1 MAEPAAGTSGVWMV
15 KIKPQDKSLGF
26 DGSNVERFLANYQL
40 AARLDGAS
48 EADMAQQVRFFIRTA
63 EVKDVVETLDGFEPP
78 NWTLLKAAML
88 SHWGK
93 IDTARFTTRHLEELV
108 QAWKDKGGVQS
119 VVDFQD
125 FRKSWQPIQ
134 LCLLRKDHID
144 SVEEIKRLY
153 YQSFSLGLQ
162 ERIRDQL
169 IKDKTMI
176 TTQDNRFKLPTF
188 EIMKKAVE
196 EVMRNQTALTFE
208 DSRAEIPVPAG
219 LFKQSNEVMQKIK
232 SDRRP
237 KEAPS
242 QARSPATM
250 DDIERMLQSFE
261 QRLEQKFAAQAR
273 PSTPRGPMVCYYCH
287 REGHGLGRCA
297 ELQKDKE
304 AKLVE
309 QRGGSFFLPNGAL
322 IPVDNSR
329 PIRHVVAS
337 YNPKAASASVPE
349 REFRAACGS
358 LDPWQPPSI
367 SSQSFSGTY
376 QSDPA
381 KKKREASKPF
391 KAPVFPPSVARRP
404 MRKAPAPKAGSDTD
418 EMDAE
423 PDLFERVP
431 TAPSPQDTTKDSP
444 AAPPTP
450 KATPSSPKVRFER
463 GISKDHPNA
472 AEVILKKMFDVLV
485 PNVTVSELLAVAP
498 LVAEGMK
505 KWVSR
510 RRVEVGAE
518 EMKVA

>member
-1 MAEPAAGTSGVWMV
+1 MAEPVAGASGVRMV

-26 DGSNVERFLANYQL
+26 DGSNVERFLADYQL

-63 EVKDVVETLDGFEPP
+63 ESGNALP
-78 NWTLLKAAML
+78 L
-88 SHWGK
+88 GK

-108 QAWKDKGGVQS
+108 QTWKDKGGVQS

-134 LCLLRKDHID
+134 LYLLRKDHID

-208 DSRAEIPVPAG
+208 DSRAEVPVPAG
-219 LFKQSNEVMQKIK
+219 LFKQSNEVMQKIE

-250 DDIERMLQSFE
+250 DNIERMLQSFE
-261 QRLEQKFAAQAR
+261 QRLEQKFAAQVR
-273 PSTPRGPMVCYYCH
+273 PSTPRGPM
-287 REGHGLGRCA
+287 
-297 ELQKDKE
+297 
-304 AKLVE
+304 
-309 QRGGSFFLPNGAL
+309 
-322 IPVDNSR
+322 
-329 PIRHVVAS
+329 
-337 YNPKAASASVPE
+337 
-349 REFRAACGS
+349 
-358 LDPWQPPSI
+358 
-367 SSQSFSGTY
+367 SFSGTY

-381 KKKREASKPF
+381 KKKHEASKPF
-391 KAPVFPPSVARRP
+391 KAPVVPPSVARRP
-404 MRKAPAPKAGSDTD
+404 MHKAPAPKAGSDTD

-431 TAPSPQDTTKDSP
+431 TAPSLQDTP
-444 AAPPTP
+444 AAPVTP

-472 AEVILKKMFDVLV
+472 ADVILKKMFDVSV

-498 LVAEGMK
+498 SVAEGMK
-505 KWVSR
+505 N
-510 RRVEVGAE
+510 
-518 EMKVA
+518 